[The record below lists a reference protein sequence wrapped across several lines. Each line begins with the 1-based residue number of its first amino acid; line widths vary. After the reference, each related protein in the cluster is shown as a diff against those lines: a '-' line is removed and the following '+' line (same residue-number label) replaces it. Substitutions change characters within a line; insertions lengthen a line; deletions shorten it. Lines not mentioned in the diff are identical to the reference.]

1 MSRQA
6 TITLCADD
14 YGLTYGVSR
23 GIIEALGAGRLSA
36 VSALVTGPRWP
47 ALGHELMRRGFDAD
61 IGLHLNLTLGK
72 PLEPM
77 PKLAKDGVFPP
88 IRELV
93 RTARQGKLPLE
104 EIRAEISRQLDRF
117 EAVMGRPPDFV
128 DGHQHVQVLPH
139 IRDELFEELAQRGLR
154 GRCWLR
160 DSGDALPRIL
170 ARGAQIK
177 KALILRQLAKD
188 FGREAWLAGFEVNRG
203 FSGFSDFH
211 RGKDYAKLF
220 RSYLRA
226 RGSRHLVMCHPG
238 RVDAELRELDP
249 VTVTRE
255 QELAFLLSPRFEALL
270 AKKRLK
276 LGRLL
281 PHAA

>member
-1 MSRQA
+1 MSKQA
-6 TITLCADD
+6 KITLCADD

-61 IGLHLNLTLGK
+61 VGLHLNLTLGK
-72 PLEPM
+72 PLGPM
-77 PKLAKDGVFPP
+77 PKLAKEGVFPP

-93 RTARQGKLPLE
+93 RAARKGKLPLE
-104 EIRAEISRQLDRF
+104 EIRAEIRRQLDRF
-117 EAVMGRPPDFV
+117 EAVTGRPPDFV
-128 DGHQHVQVLPH
+128 DGHQHVQVLPGV
-139 IRDELFEELAQRGLR
+139 RDELLEELAQRSLQ

-177 KALILRQLAKD
+177 KALILRHLAQGFARD
-188 FGREAWLAGFEVNRG
+188 AWFAGFEVNRG
-203 FSGFSDFH
+203 FSGFSDFSPG
-211 RGKDYAKLF
+211 RDYAKLF
-220 RSYLRA
+220 RSFLRA

-238 RVDAELRELDP
+238 HADTELRELDP

-281 PHAA
+281 SAA

>member
-1 MSRQA
+1 MSTKA

-23 GIIEALGAGRLSA
+23 GILEALKARRLSA

-47 ALGHELMRRGFDAD
+47 ALGHELMRGGFDAD
-61 IGLHLNLTLGK
+61 IGLHLNLTLGE
-72 PLEPM
+72 PLGSM
-77 PKLAKDGVFPP
+77 PQFAKQGVFPP

-93 RTARQGKLPLE
+93 RAARQGKLPLA

-128 DGHQHVQVLPH
+128 DGHQHVQVLPD
-139 IRDELFEELAQRGLR
+139 IRDELLEELAQRGLK

-160 DSGDALPRIL
+160 DSGDALARIL

-177 KALILRQLAKD
+177 KALLLRYLSSD
-188 FGREAWLAGFEVNRG
+188 FGRDAALAGFAVNQG
-203 FSGFSDFH
+203 FSGFSDF
-211 RGKDYAKLF
+211 RPGEDYAKLF
-220 RSYLRA
+220 KSYLRA
-226 RGSRHLVMCHPG
+226 RGPRHLIMCHPG
-238 RVDAELRELDP
+238 YVDDELRELDP

-255 QELAFLLSPRFEALL
+255 QELAFLLSPRFEAAL
-270 AKKRLK
+270 AKKRLQ
-276 LGRLL
+276 LGRLST
-281 PHAA
+281 AV

>member
-1 MSRQA
+1 MSKQA

-23 GIIEALGAGRLSA
+23 GIIQALEAGRLSA

-47 ALGHELMRRGFDAD
+47 ALGHELTRGGFDAD

-72 PLEPM
+72 PLGPM
-77 PKLAKDGVFPP
+77 PEFAEDGVFPP

-93 RTARQGKLPLE
+93 RGARKGSLPLE
-104 EIRAEISRQLDRF
+104 EIRAEIARQLDRF
-117 EAVMGRPPDFV
+117 EAVTGRPPDFV

-139 IRDELFEELAQRGLR
+139 VREELLEELAQRGLK

-170 ARGAQIK
+170 ARGAQIR
-177 KALILRQLAKD
+177 KAMILRHLALGFARD
-188 FGREAWLAGFEVNRG
+188 AHHAGFEVNRG
-203 FSGFSDFH
+203 FSGFSDFSPG
-211 RGKDYAKLF
+211 RDYAKLF
-220 RSYLRA
+220 RSFLRA
-226 RGSRHLVMCHPG
+226 RGPRHLVMCHPG
-238 RVDAELRELDP
+238 RSDAELRELDP

-255 QELAFLLSPRFEALL
+255 QELAFLLSPHFETAL
-270 AKKRLK
+270 AKKGLK

-281 PHAA
+281 PAA

>member
-1 MSRQA
+1 MSTQA

-23 GIIEALGAGRLSA
+23 GILEALEAGRFSA

-47 ALGHELMRRGFDAD
+47 ALGHELIRRGFDAD

-77 PKLAKDGVFPP
+77 PKFAKDGVFPS

-93 RTARQGKLPLE
+93 RDARRGKLPLE
-104 EIRAEISRQLDRF
+104 EIRAEISHQLDRF
-117 EAVMGRPPDFV
+117 EAVTGRPPDFV
-128 DGHQHVQVLPH
+128 DGHQHVQVLPN
-139 IRDELFEELAQRGLR
+139 IRDELLEELAHRGLQ

-160 DSGDALPRIL
+160 ESGDALPRIL

-177 KALILRQLAKD
+177 KALIVKQL
-188 FGREAWLAGFEVNRG
+188 GRGFAHQARLAGFEVNSG
-203 FSGFSDFH
+203 FSGFSDFSQG
-211 RGKDYAKLF
+211 RDYAKLF

-226 RGSRHLVMCHPG
+226 RGPRHLIMCHPG
-238 RVDAELRELDP
+238 HADGELHGLDP

-276 LGRLL
+276 LVRLS
-281 PHAA
+281 AAA